1 MEQYTE
7 ATTVHGF
14 RYLHSKNSWVARVF
28 WTCVILTVLGL
39 VFISVHESILKWE
52 SKQTITTLESIATPI
67 QNIQFPTVTVCAH
80 ENSEPDNWAFLEK
93 IFDAIQLDGSGS
105 EKVEDEITDKLIEKL
120 YEMLLSKHSSSND
133 SQFWLE
139 NFDTDKFEELYSAAS
154 SIVCLKKIDF
164 DDMKNIAVNSFGK
177 SYTTIEPFIKGL
189 DDLHRE
195 NKTENLTSDECFEW
209 LSQHNLNGSLNVVQ
223 FLYYRSLY
231 SKLSFGTFMVNFAN
245 LTSANISNLN
255 EEWSTFDLEP
265 MQFRRKYPSEIC
277 VYCEKISTYEKYL
290 HNYFKE
296 LGIVTGFKENAV
308 SLFDLPSMLSTSF
321 DAKYWYEII
330 FWFSLFKISKKE

>member
-28 WTCVILTVLGL
+28 WICIILTVLGL
-39 VFISVHESILKWE
+39 VVISVHESILKWE

-67 QNIQFPTVTVCAH
+67 QNIQFPTVTVCPH

-93 IFDAIQLDGSGS
+93 IFDSIQLDESGA
-105 EKVEDEITDKLIEKL
+105 EKVKDEITDKQIEKL

-133 SQFWLE
+133 SQFWFE
-139 NFDTDKFEELYSAAS
+139 NFDTEKFEELFSEAS
-154 SIVCLKKIDF
+154 SSVCKKEIDSE
-164 DDMKNIAVNSFGK
+164 DMKIIAVKNFGK

-189 DDLHRE
+189 DDLQKE
-195 NKTENLTSDECFEW
+195 NKTKDLTNEECFEW
-209 LSQHNLNGSLNVVQ
+209 LEQHNLNGTLNVLQ
-223 FLYYRSLY
+223 FLYHRSLY

-277 VYCEKISTYEKYL
+277 LYCEKISTYEKDL
-290 HNYFKE
+290 HSYFKE
-296 LGIVTGFKENAV
+296 LGIANGFKENSAL

-321 DAKYWYEII
+321 DAKDWYYKYVI
-330 FWFSLFKISKKE
+330 FLLHNC